1 MNAAPVNIIP
11 PGVTVFCDP
20 TLGRAMRSLDRLSRA
35 QAGAP
40 ISVLSA
46 PAMAML
52 AQIQRHT
59 RNDVLFT
66 LSGAMDRAVQLQLVR
81 PETRIDGFS
90 NPLVL
95 AIMGDRGTV
104 PADKVGL
111 LDMLGGRRL
120 AVTDNTVASGL
131 DGRAVLDANGL
142 TNVAGNIVMGAATTA
157 DVAFL
162 ITTGAVDIGLVYLTD
177 VKADPRLTI
186 LVTLKSDPTLT
197 NYSGAVNAKAV
208 SPNAQVLLN
217 VMRGT
222 EGSAMLRAAGLAMAS

>member
-1 MNAAPVNIIP
+1 MSNAAATMIP

-20 TLGRAMRSLDRLSRA
+20 PLRGAMRALDGISRA

-40 ISVLSA
+40 VAVLCA
-46 PAMAML
+46 PAASML

-66 LSGAMDRAVQLQLVR
+66 LSSAMDMAVALQLVR

-95 AIMGDRGTV
+95 TCLHGRASA
-104 PADKVGL
+104 PADQAGL
-111 LDMLGGRRL
+111 AAMLGAAKL

-131 DGRAVLDANGL
+131 DGRAILDRNGL
-142 TNVAGNIVMGAATTA
+142 TKAAGDRAMGAATTA

-162 ITTGAVDIGLVYLTD
+162 VTTGAADIGLVYLTD
-177 VKADPRLTI
+177 VRADPRLMV
-186 LVTLKSDPTLT
+186 LATLAADPVLT
-197 NYSGAVNAKAV
+197 SVAGAVNAKAV
-208 SPNAQVLLN
+208 SPNAQAVLN
-217 VMRGT
+217 VMRGAQ
-222 EGSAMLRAAGLAMAS
+222 GSAALRNAGLTVVS

>member
-1 MNAAPVNIIP
+1 MSTAPANIIP

-20 TLGRAMRSLDRLSRA
+20 TLGPAMRSLDRISRA

-46 PAMAML
+46 PAMSML
-52 AQIQRHT
+52 AQLQRHT

-66 LSGAMDRAVQLQLVR
+66 LSNAMDLAIQLGLVR
-81 PETRIDGFS
+81 PETRIDGFA

-95 AIMGDRGTV
+95 ACLQDNKV
-104 PADKVGL
+104 AAKNKADL
-111 LDMLGGRRL
+111 PSMLAGRRI

-142 TNVAGNIVMGAATTA
+142 TQAAGNRVIGAANTA

-162 ITTGAVDIGLVYLTD
+162 ITTGAADIGLIYLTD
-177 VKADPRLTI
+177 VKADPSLAVLATLTA
-186 LVTLKSDPTLT
+186 DPALT
-197 NYSGAVNAKAV
+197 NYAAAVNVKAV
-208 SPNAQVLLN
+208 SPNAQAVLN
-217 VMRGT
+217 VMRSTG
-222 EGSAMLRAAGLAMAS
+222 GSAALRTTGLEIVS